1 MIWLIFA
8 VLTACVILG
17 ITRSLRRAPSSEDAR
32 DSQIE
37 AYKAQL
43 YELDREEERGT
54 LGREEARQT
63 RDEVSR
69 RLLRASRQSAGASPK
84 KTKVLSAAI
93 AFVAVAAVVSLGS
106 ICAYVY
112 YGKPGIPD
120 QPLEARL
127 NAPLG
132 EQTLDVQVANM
143 ERRLRQNPADATGW
157 AALASIYFKSGLF
170 EKAADTYQRAID
182 AGGENE
188 SMLLGLTESLT
199 FANDGFISEQAAQA
213 LQAALTRNPNSA
225 RGRFWSALLAEQ
237 DGKKAEAEK
246 IYRDL
251 LAAQIHPTLRNIV
264 TQRLEALSAVADNS
278 TTSEEKKVAGQDA
291 PAERVEEQKM
301 IRGMVERL
309 AARMEKDKSD
319 LEGWLMLI
327 RSYAVLKETDKAK
340 AAMATAR
347 EQFAS
352 DTSALEQIDAINKEL
367 SFAFAGGNAPQPE
380 NAAPPQPAV
389 VPLEGEQG
397 KMIRGMVE
405 RLAERLKENKSDL
418 EGWLRLI
425 RSYAVLKETD
435 KAKDAAA
442 TARQQFASDAKAL
455 EEIDALAQGLG
466 LASPERQW
474 RTAEIMTRKRRRAV
488 VIVIGLAMIGLASAL
503 VLSALRTQVTFFM
516 SPEEVEKTAPKPGT
530 RFRLGGL
537 VKAGSIH
544 HEADAVTAFTVTD
557 NAASLPVTYRG
568 ILPDLFREG
577 QGVVAEGKIGA
588 DGVFVADT
596 VLAKHDEKYMPPE
609 VAAALK
615 KNGRWQEQSG
625 QQKTPGT

>member
-17 ITRSLRRAPSSEDAR
+17 ITRSLRRASSSEDAR
-32 DSQIE
+32 ASEVE
-37 AYKAQL
+37 AYKLQL
-43 YELDREEERGT
+43 NELDREEERGT
-54 LGREEARQT
+54 LGKEEAQQT
-63 RDEVSR
+63 RAEVSR
-69 RLLRASRQSAGASPK
+69 RLLRASRQGVEASPK
-84 KTKVLSAAI
+84 KPKISNAAI
-93 AFVAVAAVVSLGS
+93 PFVAVAAVVSLGS
-106 ICAYVY
+106 IATYVY

-143 ERRLRQNPADATGW
+143 ERRLRQNPADAAGW

-188 SMLLGLTESLT
+188 TMLLGLAESLT

-213 LQAALTRNPNSA
+213 LQTALRRNPNST
-225 RGRFWSALLAEQ
+225 RGRFWNALLAEQ
-237 DGKKAEAEK
+237 DGKKADAEK

-251 LAAQIHPTLRNIV
+251 LAAKIHPTLRNIV
-264 TQRLEALSAVADNS
+264 TQRLEALTAVADNS
-278 TTSEEKKVAGQDA
+278 SASGEKKAADQDA
-291 PAERVEEQKM
+291 PAERGEEQKM

-309 AARMEKDKSD
+309 AARLKTDKSD
-319 LEGWLMLI
+319 LQGWLMLI
-327 RSYAVLKETDKAK
+327 RSYAVLKEADKAN

-352 DTSALEQIDAINKEL
+352 DASALEQIDAIMKEL
-367 SFAFAGGNAPQPE
+367 SFAFTGGSATAPQQD
-380 NAAPPQPAV
+380 NAVAQQPAA

-435 KAKDAAA
+435 KAQDAAA
-442 TARQQFASDAKAL
+442 TAKQQFASDAKAL
-455 EEIDALAQGLG
+455 EQIDALTQGLG
-466 LASPERQW
+466 LASPGVNGGQ
-474 RTAEIMTRKRRRAV
+474 
-488 VIVIGLAMIGLASAL
+488 
-503 VLSALRTQVTFFM
+503 
-516 SPEEVEKTAPKPGT
+516 PK
-530 RFRLGGL
+530 
-537 VKAGSIH
+537 S
-544 HEADAVTAFTVTD
+544 
-557 NAASLPVTYRG
+557 
-568 ILPDLFREG
+568 
-577 QGVVAEGKIGA
+577 
-588 DGVFVADT
+588 
-596 VLAKHDEKYMPPE
+596 
-609 VAAALK
+609 
-615 KNGRWQEQSG
+615 
-625 QQKTPGT
+625 